1 VRCPIEK
8 AKLKGFLSCEIIP
21 RSHGP
26 WQPMVLAMVVLVVNK
41 GDGRVVQ
48 DMHVQ
53 RRRSSR
59 PLTR

>member
-1 VRCPIEK
+1 
-8 AKLKGFLSCEIIP
+8 
-21 RSHGP
+21 
-26 WQPMVLAMVVLVVNK
+26 MVLAMVVLVVNK